1 MQEDQ
6 RKFVDK
12 HFFFVTMQR
21 VGDQM
26 NQLNHN
32 QNLTDY
38 TFNIQMGLEYI
49 DVQPSIEYLDQL
61 QLLINN
67 KDNAADMQH
76 IAHKLQMMPPISI
89 ISSLDQTQ
97 IIEIGKVLE
106 KLNKNKEQ
114 IITFT
119 QDNRKRKEIHLI
131 NLRNIEWNSERF
143 PKFVA
148 DFILQQKAINNVNKT
163 SDNALRNL
171 RYLGS
176 YLVKYAQIYSYVPS
190 SFRRTVFE
198 DLSLQAESIKN
209 TK

>member
-1 MQEDQ
+1 
-6 RKFVDK
+6 
-12 HFFFVTMQR
+12 MQR

-209 TK
+209 TKQGQNSQIQDPS

>member
-1 MQEDQ
+1 
-6 RKFVDK
+6 
-12 HFFFVTMQR
+12 MQR

-67 KDNAADMQH
+67 KDNASDMQH

>member
-1 MQEDQ
+1 
-6 RKFVDK
+6 
-12 HFFFVTMQR
+12 MQR